1 MVTMLEMAGLAEDS
15 CLITL
20 TDKGKPRKSEVKGVC
35 QRRNTH
41 CIAPG
46 APGVEC

>member
-1 MVTMLEMAGLAEDS
+1 MVTMLEMVGLAEDS

-20 TDKGKPRKSEVKGVC
+20 TDKVKPRKKEVKLC

-41 CIAPG
+41 CIVPG
-46 APGVEC
+46 APGMEC